1 VPRREENRVQLA
13 ASRAC
18 SKEEFGGQGRKGKDP
33 VGPPDCGESGKQA
46 TITISHASLEA
57 ACGRSGQPRCF
68 VVAVQPTTPA
78 GHALGQAMTCT
89 CLLCQHDNY
98 LALQSGLSRA
108 SEQRLP
114 TIDQRPA
121 NQTRSAFCHNRCAFC
136 LYQPVASSLRGPFR
150 HMVSRQPGASPV
162 SLWVYLS
169 ISVAVCMSASVTVP
183 ACSKSAVKCPFNPQ
197 SLISDCMS
205 RFPRRYNPVQVLALA
220 LALSSLA
227 QRGTRILLS
236 SLPASLEPSRPQD

>member
-1 VPRREENRVQLA
+1 
-13 ASRAC
+13 
-18 SKEEFGGQGRKGKDP
+18 

-68 VVAVQPTTPA
+68 VVAVQPRSA

-98 LALQSGLSRA
+98 LALQPGLSRA

-114 TIDQRPA
+114 TSKPDPFSLLPQPLCILFVPAGCVIAQRTVWAYGFPT
-121 NQTRSAFCHNRCAFC
+121 TRCIVR
-136 LYQPVASSLRGPFR
+136 QPVG
-150 HMVSRQPGASPV
+150 VSIYICS
-162 SLWVYLS
+162 
-169 ISVAVCMSASVTVP
+169 VCMSASVTVL

-197 SLISDCMS
+197 SPISDCMS
-205 RFPRRYNPVQVLALA
+205 RFPRRYNPVRVLALA
-220 LALSSLA
+220 LAPSSLA
-227 QRGTRILLS
+227 QRSTRILLS